1 MSTNIYI
8 LRLKDDRY
16 YIGKTDNVVK
26 RFQEHMNG
34 NGSAWTRK
42 YKPVELV
49 RTITNASP
57 FDEDRYTEEY
67 MERHGTDKVRGG
79 SYVTNV
85 LTDAQYEVLQGK
97 LRMAKDKC
105 VKCGRPGHFA
115 KNCYAKTEIVE
126 DDSDNELVWAC
137 DHCDKE
143 FDNAR
148 KCELHEISCG
158 KTSRKQLVTK
168 SAKKIS
174 GTCYR
179 CGNPGHY
186 SNNCYA
192 KRHVRGYELDSD
204 DDGDD
209 DDSDDEDYDDDSD
222 Y

>member
-1 MSTNIYI
+1 
-8 LRLKDDRY
+8 
-16 YIGKTDNVVK
+16 
-26 RFQEHMNG
+26 MNG

-49 RTITNASP
+49 LTIMNASP

-67 MERHGTDKVRGG
+67 MERYGTDKVRGG

-85 LTDAQYEVLQGK
+85 LTDAQYEVLQDK

-105 VKCGRPGHFA
+105 VKCGRSGHFA

-126 DDSDNELVWAC
+126 DDSDDEIVWAC
-137 DHCDKE
+137 NHCDKE
-143 FDNAR
+143 FDSAS
-148 KCELHEISCG
+148 KCEIHEISCG
-158 KTSRKQLVTK
+158 KPSRKQLVTK
-168 SAKKIS
+168 SSKKTS

-192 KRHVRGYELDSD
+192 KRHVHGYELDSD
-204 DDGDD
+204 DDDDSD
-209 DDSDDEDYDDDSD
+209 DDSDSD